1 MGVRTMPLLSDILWM
16 RPTQKEPRGCHQTL
30 TCLLSS
36 SASSP
41 CRGHPQ
47 SCQSQSPTHE
57 VAHRACRTIWKPY
70 FPFSNHNHWN
80 FREKA
85 CGGWRVGVGNS
96 SLQTSRSIGSPSLSA
111 GYDTVEIQ
119 SHKGDAATGYIPICL
134 SFHALADIGSKGFCF
149 FYLLLSYFIM
159 EPWACVSMYSCLY
172 VCRHTCA
179 QGDTCVYEVNLRCH
193 ASGVIHIAF
202 RGQGLS
208 TRLD

>member
-1 MGVRTMPLLSDILWM
+1 MSLGKKSSLHPVLWPVLCLSHCLWHHSGLWESKEPLVMGVRTMPLLSDILWM

-57 VAHRACRTIWKPY
+57 VARRACRTIWKPY
-70 FPFSNHNHWN
+70 FPFSYHNHWN

-111 GYDTVEIQ
+111 GYDTIEIQ
-119 SHKGDAATGYIPICL
+119 SP
-134 SFHALADIGSKGFCF
+134 
-149 FYLLLSYFIM
+149 
-159 EPWACVSMYSCLY
+159 
-172 VCRHTCA
+172 
-179 QGDTCVYEVNLRCH
+179 
-193 ASGVIHIAF
+193 
-202 RGQGLS
+202 
-208 TRLD
+208 